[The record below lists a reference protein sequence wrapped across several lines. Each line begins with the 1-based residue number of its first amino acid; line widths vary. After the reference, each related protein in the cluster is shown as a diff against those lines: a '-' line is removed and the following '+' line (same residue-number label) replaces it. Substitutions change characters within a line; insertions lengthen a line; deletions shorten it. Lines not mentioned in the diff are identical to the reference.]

1 MIFLLCLILK
11 NLAINYLYNLNPET
25 GEEYVEGDPEYVEYD
40 YYDHELNK
48 KTPLIIWTKNEELRD
63 VFSGE
68 ITYYTG
74 MYNVAPTILN
84 MYGLYNK
91 YTVGE
96 DIFNAKEDNLIVFP
110 NGNILTEK
118 VYYNNST
125 GEYKVLED
133 GAIIDEDYIANVSA
147 IGEERLDISNLIIV
161 YDLLD
166 SVSMTGEW
174 YEEKI

>member
-1 MIFLLCLILK
+1 
-11 NLAINYLYNLNPET
+11 
-25 GEEYVEGDPEYVEYD
+25 
-40 YYDHELNK
+40 
-48 KTPLIIWTKNEELRD
+48 
-63 VFSGE
+63 
-68 ITYYTG
+68 

-166 SVSMTGEW
+166 SVSMTGE
-174 YEEKI
+174 

>member
-1 MIFLLCLILK
+1 
-11 NLAINYLYNLNPET
+11 
-25 GEEYVEGDPEYVEYD
+25 
-40 YYDHELNK
+40 
-48 KTPLIIWTKNEELRD
+48 
-63 VFSGE
+63 
-68 ITYYTG
+68 

-96 DIFNAKEDNLIVFP
+96 DIFNAKDDNLIVFP
-110 NGNILTEK
+110 NGNILTNK

-133 GAIIDEDYIANVSA
+133 GAIIDEDYIENVSA

-166 SVSMTGEW
+166 SVSMTGE
-174 YEEKI
+174 